1 MTPLAAPADRPA
13 RTAADLPAT
22 LKTAVIL
29 WVACALLG
37 LLNAGLGF
45 VLAGLG
51 VPVNAG
57 QRDAFG
63 VAIGLV
69 FALLILAL
77 ALQTGTGRSAGTRG
91 AGNASLLLGL
101 LYAGFAGLS
110 SLITIAGQGWGGA
123 EAGLYAAA
131 GLLAVQAVLL
141 IAAGVLARHGR
152 DDYATWRASR
162 PAATG

>member
-1 MTPLAAPADRPA
+1 MTPVAAPAERSAHAGA
-13 RTAADLPAT
+13 RFPPSV
-22 LKTAVIL
+22 KTAVVL
-29 WVACALLG
+29 WVACALFG

-63 VAIGLV
+63 VSVGMV

-77 ALQTGTGRSAGTRG
+77 ALQTGTGRAAGTRG

-101 LYAGFAGLS
+101 LYVGFAALS
-110 SLITIAGQGWGGA
+110 LLITIAGQGWGGA
-123 EAGLYAAA
+123 ETALYAAA

-141 IAAGVLARHGR
+141 IAGGVLARHGR
-152 DDYATWRASR
+152 DEYADWRASR
-162 PAATG
+162 VVAAG

>member
-1 MTPLAAPADRPA
+1 V
-13 RTAADLPAT
+13 
-22 LKTAVIL
+22 AVIL

-45 VLAGLG
+45 MLAGLG
-51 VPVNAG
+51 VPIHEG

-63 VAIGLV
+63 VAIGMV

-77 ALQTGTGRSAGTRG
+77 ALQTGTGRAAGTRG
-91 AGNASLLLGL
+91 AGNASILLGL
-101 LYAGFAGLS
+101 LYVGLAALS
-110 SLITIAGQGWGGA
+110 LLITILGQGWGGA
-123 EAGLYAAA
+123 EAGLYAAG

-152 DDYATWRASR
+152 DEYADWRASR
-162 PAATG
+162 TAAAG

>member
-1 MTPLAAPADRPA
+1 MRNPEPPVRPIRGPSMTPLAAPADRLP
-13 RTAADLPAT
+13 RTAAHLPAT
-22 LKTAVIL
+22 VKTVVIL

-63 VAIGLV
+63 VAVGMV

-77 ALQTGTGRSAGTRG
+77 ALQTGTGRAAGTRG
-91 AGNASLLLGL
+91 AGNASILLGV
-101 LYAGFAGLS
+101 LY
-110 SLITIAGQGWGGA
+110 
-123 EAGLYAAA
+123 
-131 GLLAVQAVLL
+131 V
-141 IAAGVLARHGR
+141 
-152 DDYATWRASR
+152 
-162 PAATG
+162 